1 MDINMMGM
9 TTDNQRS
16 LGPNRLI
23 QILLVAMLP
32 LWVSGC
38 GQGTGHNHGHG
49 HGHGHGDETPPE
61 EVQLSA
67 QAMKQHGIRVE
78 SVDKRVLKPTFSV
91 PARVA
96 FDEESI
102 AHVGTLVNGRVTD
115 MKVHIGDTVKEG
127 DVLFVIESPELGTA
141 QNAFLQAL
149 DAEQAAAPGVELA
162 RNNAGVAKAMAE
174 IESAKALIELAK
186 NPAVINQS
194 KAELVAS
201 QAALILEQNDATV
214 AQAEGRL
221 AATKPVEKRA
231 RELVIAG
238 QKLYEAKALA
248 RKELQRREAELA
260 TAIAE
265 VAAAKAALTQAKAQQ
280 ERDLK
285 AAQANVAAKQAAL
298 TLTEAQQSKDMV
310 TARAKMNIAAA
321 MLKAANAGQAK
332 ELGEAQGILSM
343 AQAGVAAARNK
354 LSVLGMAPGS
364 IDALAKNRKLNPQY
378 SALAPRAGT
387 VVEREVTQGES
398 VSSDQ
403 PHLLMLADLSR
414 VWVIMEAPPARADV
428 FRKGIKVSLRSKTT
442 GREISA
448 LLDFVSPT
456 VDSETRTVRARVELD
471 NTDGNWRPGQFLT
484 SLVPTGAPATETLV
498 VPVAAVQYVDGQP
511 VVYQLLQKENTFKQ
525 VVITAGPL
533 SEGWVPVTGGLE
545 ENTKIVTHGSF
556 LLKAEFGKAKAG
568 HDHSH

>member
-1 MDINMMGM
+1 
-9 TTDNQRS
+9 
-16 LGPNRLI
+16 
-23 QILLVAMLP
+23 MLP

-174 IESAKALIELAK
+174 IESAKALMELAK

-456 VDSETRTVRARVELD
+456 VDPETRTVRARVELD
-471 NTDGNWRPGQFLT
+471 NTDGSWRPGQFLT
-484 SLVPTGAPATETLV
+484 SLVPTGAPPTENLV

>member
-1 MDINMMGM
+1 MMGM
-9 TTDNQRS
+9 MTDNQKS

-23 QILLVAMLP
+23 KIFLVAMLP
-32 LWVSGC
+32 LWGGGC

-67 QAMKQHGIRVE
+67 KAMKQHGIRVE

-162 RNNAGVAKAMAE
+162 HNNAGVAKAMAE
-174 IESAKALIELAK
+174 IESAKALMELAK

-194 KAELVAS
+194 KAELVAA

-221 AATKPVEKRA
+221 AATEPVEKRA
-231 RELVIAG
+231 RELVVAG

-310 TARAKMNIAAA
+310 AARAKMNIAAA

-448 LLDFVSPT
+448 LLDFVNPT
-456 VDSETRTVRARVELD
+456 VDPETRTVRARVELD
-471 NTDGNWRPGQFLT
+471 NTDGSWRPGQFLT

-533 SEGWVPVTGGLE
+533 SEGWVAVTGGLE
-545 ENTKIVTHGSF
+545 KNTKIVTHGSF